1 MHMADKKSKIEPHPG
16 NLRLSHEDRGFLSQI
31 TETMF
36 LNPFDEDLKLLQKV
50 IPDYSMEHFHREHF
64 LWTLQSPLSQYLSKL
79 EQKGIVRVQSVEGGD
94 RALLENAFLLQ
105 VYLEFVPAI
114 DKLVQLQVVD
124 GAKPTKALFGKQ
136 AVSRL
141 QARGFTLQESL
152 HYFALFFQL
161 RRGYF
166 FISHSLLGG
175 SPSMKKLRLKLWNNV
190 FTFDVRNYNQFLLN
204 RMEDFSTLLLGET
217 GTGKGSAA
225 RAIGRSGYIP
235 FDLEKGRFSYNF
247 NVIFLPIN
255 LSQFPESLI
264 ESELFGH
271 KKGAF
276 TGAVEDH
283 AGIFELC
290 DTHGSLLLDEIGDLS
305 VPIQIKL
312 LQVLQERV
320 FTPVGSHDQKRF
332 AGRVIAATNR
342 SIHSLRKEGHFR
354 DDFFYRLCSDVIT
367 VPTLRQRLL
376 ESPSELEMLVHSL
389 VQRMTSQE
397 GSGITQMILETL
409 KRDLPPEYP
418 WPGNVRELEQAVRR
432 ILLTRSYE
440 GDSITQELNWEEEL
454 LYKMRCGHLEAKELL
469 NRYCALLFKQFGTY
483 EEVARRTKLDRRTV
497 KRYVEEVRKHERK
510 S

>member
-1 MHMADKKSKIEPHPG
+1 
-16 NLRLSHEDRGFLSQI
+16 
-31 TETMF
+31 
-36 LNPFDEDLKLLQKV
+36 
-50 IPDYSMEHFHREHF
+50 
-64 LWTLQSPLSQYLSKL
+64 
-79 EQKGIVRVQSVEGGD
+79 
-94 RALLENAFLLQ
+94 
-105 VYLEFVPAI
+105 
-114 DKLVQLQVVD
+114 
-124 GAKPTKALFGKQ
+124 
-136 AVSRL
+136 
-141 QARGFTLQESL
+141 
-152 HYFALFFQL
+152 
-161 RRGYF
+161 
-166 FISHSLLGG
+166 
-175 SPSMKKLRLKLWNNV
+175 
-190 FTFDVRNYNQFLLN
+190 VRNYNQFLLN

-235 FDLEKGRFSYNF
+235 FDLEKARFSYNF

-332 AGRVIAATNR
+332 SGRVIAATNR
-342 SIHSLRKEGHFR
+342 SIHHLRKEGNFR
-354 DDFFYRLCSDVIT
+354 DDFFYRVCSDVIT

-389 VQRMTSQE
+389 VQRMTGKE

-409 KRDLPPEYP
+409 KRDLPLEYP
-418 WPGNVRELEQAVRR
+418 WSGNVRELEQAVRR

-454 LYKMRCGHLEAKELL
+454 MYKMQGGHLEAKELL

-497 KRYVEEVRKHERK
+497 KRYVEAVRKYEGK